1 MGAKLT
7 IELDVD
13 PADYKLIEISL
24 RTAGGGQNMIIR
36 QADLRKYK
44 KGDDVVWTG
53 LGFVWYDI
61 YLMDITGN
69 YPYVMKGKYMT
80 KNTIVRLS
88 HIIHNRLP
96 VPQ

>member
-1 MGAKLT
+1 MGAQLT
-7 IELDVD
+7 IQLDME
-13 PADYKLIEISL
+13 PANKNLIEVSL

-44 KGDDVVWTG
+44 KGEDVVWTG

-61 YLMDITGN
+61 YLKDISGN

-88 HIIHNRLP
+88 DIINNKLP
-96 VPQ
+96 TPE